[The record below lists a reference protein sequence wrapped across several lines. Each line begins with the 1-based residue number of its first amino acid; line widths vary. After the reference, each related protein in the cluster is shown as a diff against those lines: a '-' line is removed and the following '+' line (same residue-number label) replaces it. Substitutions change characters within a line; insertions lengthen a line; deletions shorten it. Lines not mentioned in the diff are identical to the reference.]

1 MASGGR
7 ATMKWSIIFFITC
20 DILMVYNFACKNY
33 FLKRYFAH
41 HYNLDALIIYFTV
54 QHSYNS
60 ATADLIDEWRI
71 MFY

>member
-1 MASGGR
+1 
-7 ATMKWSIIFFITC
+7 
-20 DILMVYNFACKNY
+20 MVYNFACKNY

-60 ATADLIDEWRI
+60 ATADLIDE
-71 MFY
+71 